1 MIEKFFDV
9 NIPVSLSLFWTN
21 AGRMS
26 HPIAA
31 QEPGKL
37 APSTAGALCSL
48 VRNLEEETLSEDP
61 TALKFS

>member
-1 MIEKFFDV
+1 M
-9 NIPVSLSLFWTN
+9 L
-21 AGRMS
+21 GRMS

-61 TALKFS
+61 TALKFC